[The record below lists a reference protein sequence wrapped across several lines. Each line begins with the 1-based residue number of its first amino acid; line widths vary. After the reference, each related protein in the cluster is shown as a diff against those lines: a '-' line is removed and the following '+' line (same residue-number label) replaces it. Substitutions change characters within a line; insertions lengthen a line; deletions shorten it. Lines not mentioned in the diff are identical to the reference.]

1 MGSERGELVIE
12 GLALPLALRFISGK
26 YQGGEFPL
34 PEDGEIVIGRSSELE
49 MVLVEDMV
57 SRRHAKISVEGGDIF
72 LEDLGSTNGSFVNGE
87 KITRTKLAE
96 GDRILIG
103 TSIIKVVASDGS
115 ASVQDAKA
123 KMDAAASS
131 ARPSAVSTMTGS
143 IAEVPLPD
151 LLQLF
156 SASKKT
162 GVLQITTETDVGS
175 IYLEEGMVQ
184 FAVVNGDESVPPE
197 KAFYRV
203 LVWDKGTFDLLPK
216 VERTFPTEIQSSI
229 EGLLMEGMRQ
239 LDEMMR
245 LGDALPS
252 LQTRVSVPS
261 PLETPLR
268 DASPEELDVIQLAL
282 SHDTLVDMMNHSGKP
297 DPEVAEVVVA
307 LLEKGY
313 LRVRRRPRRSSEYF
327 VSLVNATPI
336 PGGSSCTRTTLPAP
350 SIVSTSSMI
359 TVNVRSTSVPIGR
372 GSFERMNTPDRD
384 TFVTYS

>member
-1 MGSERGELVIE
+1 MIE
-12 GLALPLALRFISGK
+12 GLTLPLALRFISGK

-34 PEDGEIVIGRSSELE
+34 PEAGEIVIGRSSELD

-57 SRRHAKISVEGGDIF
+57 SRRHAKISVHHGDVY

-115 ASVQDAKA
+115 SSVQDAQA
-123 KMDAAASS
+123 KMDAAAS
-131 ARPSAVSTMTGS
+131 ARPQAAKTMTGS
-143 IAEVPLPD
+143 IAEVALPD

-162 GVLQITTETDVGS
+162 GVLQIATMSDVGS
-175 IYLEEGMVQ
+175 IYLEDGRVR

-197 KAFYRV
+197 KAFYRIM
-203 LVWDKGTFDLLPK
+203 VWDKGTFDLLPK
-216 VERTFPTEIQSSI
+216 VDRQFPEEIQSSI

-239 LDEMMR
+239 LDEIRR
-245 LGDALPS
+245 LGDALPP
-252 LQTRVSVPS
+252 LQSRMMLPM
-261 PLETPLR
+261 PLDKPLR

-282 SHDTLVDMMNHSGKP
+282 NHETLVDMMNHSGKP

-313 LRVRRRPRRSSEYF
+313 LI
-327 VSLVNATPI
+327 A
-336 PGGSSCTRTTLPAP
+336 
-350 SIVSTSSMI
+350 
-359 TVNVRSTSVPIGR
+359 
-372 GSFERMNTPDRD
+372 D
-384 TFVTYS
+384 

>member
-1 MGSERGELVIE
+1 MGIERGELVIE
-12 GLALPLALRFISGK
+12 GLTLPLALRFISGK

-34 PEDGEIVIGRSSELE
+34 PEGGEIVIGRSSELD

-57 SRRHAKISVEGGDIF
+57 SRRHAKISVEGGNIF

-87 KITRTKLAE
+87 KISRTKLGE

-123 KMDAAASS
+123 KMDAAAAS
-131 ARPSAVSTMTGS
+131 ARPSPGSTMTGS
-143 IAEVPLPD
+143 IAEVALPD

-216 VERTFPTEIQSSI
+216 VERSFPTEIKSSV

-239 LDEMMR
+239 LDEMRR
-245 LGDALPS
+245 LGDALPP
-252 LQTRVSVPS
+252 LQAFVSVAS
-261 PLETPLR
+261 PMPLPLR
-268 DASPEELDVIQLAL
+268 DASPEELDIMQLAFE
-282 SHDTLVDMMNHSGKP
+282 HDTLVDMMNHAGKP
-297 DPEVAEVVVA
+297 DPEVAEVVVT

-313 LRVRRRPRRSSEYF
+313 L
-327 VSLVNATPI
+327 VS
-336 PGGSSCTRTTLPAP
+336 
-350 SIVSTSSMI
+350 
-359 TVNVRSTSVPIGR
+359 
-372 GSFERMNTPDRD
+372 D
-384 TFVTYS
+384 

>member
-1 MGSERGELVIE
+1 MVIE
-12 GLALPLALRFISGK
+12 GLTVPLALRFISGK

-34 PEDGEIVIGRSSELE
+34 PDDGEIVIGRSSELD

-57 SRRHAKISVEGGDIF
+57 SRRHAKIAVEDGDIF

-87 KITRTKLAE
+87 KISRTKLGE

-115 ASVQDAKA
+115 ASAVDAKA
-123 KMDAAASS
+123 KMDAAAAS
-131 ARPSAVSTMTGS
+131 ARPSPGSTMTGS
-143 IAEVPLPD
+143 IAEVALPD

-216 VERTFPTEIQSSI
+216 VERSFPTEIKSSV

-239 LDEMMR
+239 LDEMRR
-245 LGDALPS
+245 LGDALPPLQS
-252 LQTRVSVPS
+252 LISVAS
-261 PLETPLR
+261 PMTEPLR
-268 DASPEELDVIQLAL
+268 DASPEELDIIQLAL
-282 SHDTLVDMMNHSGKP
+282 EQDSLVDMMNHGGKP
-297 DPEVAEVVVA
+297 DPEIAEVVAA

-313 LRVRRRPRRSSEYF
+313 L
-327 VSLVNATPI
+327 VS
-336 PGGSSCTRTTLPAP
+336 
-350 SIVSTSSMI
+350 
-359 TVNVRSTSVPIGR
+359 
-372 GSFERMNTPDRD
+372 D
-384 TFVTYS
+384 

>member
-1 MGSERGELVIE
+1 MGSQQSELVIE
-12 GLALPLALRFISGK
+12 GLTLPLALRFISGK

-34 PEDGEIVIGRSSELE
+34 PDEGEIVIGRSSELD

-57 SRRHAKISVEGGDIF
+57 SRRHAKISVENGDIF

-87 KITRTKLAE
+87 KISRTKLAE

-115 ASVQDAKA
+115 SSVQDAKA

-131 ARPSAVSTMTGS
+131 ARPATSAASTMTGS
-143 IAEVPLPD
+143 IAEVALPD

-197 KAFYRV
+197 KAFYRL
-203 LVWDKGTFDLLPK
+203 LVWEKGTFDLLPK
-216 VERTFPTEIQSSI
+216 VDRTFPAEIQGSV

-239 LDEMMR
+239 LDEIRR
-245 LGDALPS
+245 LGNALPP
-252 LQTRVSVPS
+252 LQTRITLAL
-261 PLETPLR
+261 PLTKPLR

-282 SHDTLVDMMNHSGKP
+282 NHEVLVDVLNHSGRP

-307 LLEKGY
+307 LLDKGY
-313 LRVRRRPRRSSEYF
+313 LRR
-327 VSLVNATPI
+327 A
-336 PGGSSCTRTTLPAP
+336 
-350 SIVSTSSMI
+350 
-359 TVNVRSTSVPIGR
+359 
-372 GSFERMNTPDRD
+372 
-384 TFVTYS
+384 

>member
-1 MGSERGELVIE
+1 MGSQQGELVIE
-12 GLALPLALRFISGK
+12 GLTLPLALRFISGK

-34 PEDGEIVIGRSSELE
+34 PEDGEIVVGRSSELD

-115 ASVQDAKA
+115 SSVQDAKA

-131 ARPSAVSTMTGS
+131 ARPATSAASTMTGS
-143 IAEVPLPD
+143 IAEVALPD

-203 LVWDKGTFDLLPK
+203 LIWDKGTFDLLPK
-216 VERTFPTEIQSSI
+216 VERAFPVEIQGSV

-239 LDEMMR
+239 LDEIRR

-252 LQTRVSVPS
+252 LQSMIAVAS
-261 PLETPLR
+261 PLDKPLR
-268 DASPEELDVIQLAL
+268 DAAPEELDVIQLAL
-282 SHDTLVDMMNHSGKP
+282 NHETLVDMMNHSGKP
-297 DPEVAEVVVA
+297 DPEVAEVVVT

-313 LRVRRRPRRSSEYF
+313 LR
-327 VSLVNATPI
+327 
-336 PGGSSCTRTTLPAP
+336 
-350 SIVSTSSMI
+350 
-359 TVNVRSTSVPIGR
+359 R
-372 GSFERMNTPDRD
+372 G
-384 TFVTYS
+384 